1 MLLKLYSIIKF
12 EMSGKA
18 HRVNMITVYS
28 IIFSSLLTLLIWPF
42 MVGARADTAPVDR
55 TNKIFQTLK
64 EEMKFSDSEL
74 TRIKEGELT
83 TKLINTDEKQ
93 ELFLVSVTRINVP
106 ESFFLDHYG
115 KDVSII
121 ENLDVK
127 SKGEIIGPPKLSEL
141 QDAKLDTKEIEALKE
156 CKVGKC
162 GLKVSSE
169 MIDRF
174 QREIDWSQSGYK
186 DKVNGLFQEMLLEY
200 IRAYLSGGDSRLIT
214 YEDQSQPLSLEQVLN
229 NILNKT
235 SFLFNHSP
243 ALYKYL
249 ETFPTGK
256 PDGVKSLIYWTKE
269 DIGANHNVLSVN
281 QIIKFNPNDA
291 LLNPVIV
298 SKQIYAD
305 HYFEAALGI
314 TKVVENTATTV
325 PSVYFLY
332 INRSSIDVLR
342 RDGFLNGTIR
352 RKIESRLV
360 DSINER
366 MKTIKDKIEV
376 LYKAQVG

>member
-1 MLLKLYSIIKF
+1 MLLKLYSIISLKIT
-12 EMSGKA
+12 GKKY
-18 HRVNMITVYS
+18 RVDRIAVYS
-28 IIFSSLLTLLIWPF
+28 IIFSSFITLLIWPF
-42 MVGARADTAPVDR
+42 IVSARADTAPVGR
-55 TNKIFQTLK
+55 TNKIFQALK

-74 TRIKEGELT
+74 SKIEEGDLT

-93 ELFLVSVTRINVP
+93 ELFLVSITRINVP
-106 ESFFLDHYG
+106 ESFFLNHYG
-115 KDVSII
+115 KDVSLL

-127 SKGEIIGPPKLSEL
+127 NKGQIMGPPKLSEL
-141 QDAKLDTKEIEALKE
+141 QDAKLDTKEIEALKK

-174 QREIDWSQSGYK
+174 QNEIDWSQSGYK
-186 DKVNGLFQEMLLEY
+186 EKANRLFREMLFEY
-200 IRAYLSGGDSRLIT
+200 IKAYLSGGNRHLIT
-214 YEDQSQPLSLEQVLN
+214 YDDQIQPLSLEQVFN
-229 NILNKT
+229 NILNRT

-249 ETFPTGK
+249 ETFPIGK
-256 PDGVKSLIYWTKE
+256 PDGVNNLIYWKKE
-269 DIGANHNVLSVN
+269 DIGANYNVLSVN
-281 QIIKFNPNDA
+281 QIIKFIPNDP

-325 PSVYFLY
+325 PSVYLLY

-342 RDGFLNGTIR
+342 RDGLLNGTIR

-366 MKTIKDKIEV
+366 MKTIKDKIEA
-376 LYKAQVG
+376 LYKGQVG